1 MNERDEAVDVTCKPR
16 VAIPEDRR
24 RTVEDRIC
32 TLYHIANTLQLIADT
47 EYDCGRE
54 DIVSGPLRFLS
65 NSLRTEASALHHGLD
80 TYLGDPCPMKP
91 WSCKFTNGLPNSLS
105 SGERK
110 GIEPKLADQVDAQAS
125 GLKS

>member
-16 VAIPEDRR
+16 VAIPEHRR

-80 TYLGDPCPMKP
+80 TYLGDPCP
-91 WSCKFTNGLPNSLS
+91 TEALEL
-105 SGERK
+105 
-110 GIEPKLADQVDAQAS
+110 
-125 GLKS
+125 